1 MIGTVAL
8 PMSWCQSGFVR
19 GRAALAAF
27 GFCFVASEAHA
38 TAPIYDPV
46 TLNIGIN
53 CQWQQR
59 CQRQQT
65 KAMNDARKFIAA
77 YEVPLWRIQVCN
89 KNARR
94 GPARLDWVGFN
105 SCIRNPALVPPATT
119 KRRRH

>member
-1 MIGTVAL
+1 MVAL
-8 PMSWCQSGFVR
+8 RRPRCQSEYVR

-27 GFCFVASEAHA
+27 ALISVAPEAGA
-38 TAPIYDPV
+38 TAPIYDPIS
-46 TLNIGIN
+46 LNIGIN
-53 CQWQQR
+53 CEWQQR

-105 SCIRNPALVPPATT
+105 SCIRNPQLIPPPTT
-119 KRRRH
+119 KRRH